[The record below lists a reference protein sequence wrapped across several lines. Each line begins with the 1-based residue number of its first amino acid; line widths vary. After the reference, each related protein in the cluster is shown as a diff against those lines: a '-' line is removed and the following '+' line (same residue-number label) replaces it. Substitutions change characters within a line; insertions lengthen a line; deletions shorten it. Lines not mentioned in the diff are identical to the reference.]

1 MILPSRLTIA
11 AVTATV
17 ILLPV
22 SVWSSW
28 NWGVAHRMHATL
40 DAEVNTPVTGMRF
53 KYAACE
59 AERGNLE
66 AQVERQN
73 RAVLDIKAES
83 DRRTE
88 AANRAV
94 AEARRAQQTAEAR
107 AQSIRNQQPRPG
119 ESLCQ
124 AADRVIVEA
133 VS

>member
-11 AVTATV
+11 ACAATA

-22 SVWSSW
+22 SIWTSW
-28 NWGVAHRMHATL
+28 NWGVANRLHSQL
-40 DAEVNTPVTGMRF
+40 DAEVNTPKTGMRF

-66 AQVERQN
+66 ARIERQN
-73 RAVLDIKAES
+73 RAVQDLKAES
-83 DRRTE
+83 DRRT
-88 AANRAV
+88 AAADRAI

-107 AQSIRNQQPRPG
+107 SRAIRNQQPRPG
-119 ESLCQ
+119 EGLCE
-124 AADRVIVEA
+124 AADRIIVEA

>member
-11 AVTATV
+11 ACAATV

-22 SVWSSW
+22 SIWTSW
-28 NWGVAHRMHATL
+28 NWGVSNRLHSQL

-59 AERGNLE
+59 AERGNLT

-73 RAVLDIKAES
+73 RAMSDLKAES

-88 AANRAV
+88 AANKAI
-94 AEARRAQQTAEAR
+94 ADARRAQQSAEAR
-107 AQSIRNQQPRPG
+107 VRTLRSQQPRPG
-119 ESLCQ
+119 ESQCE
-124 AADRVIVEA
+124 AADRIIVEA
-133 VS
+133 AS